1 MERLARDLRRDI
13 HHVLPA
19 TEKEMRLIPIL
30 LLVLA
35 ALPARALDFQPLD
48 QLPVQDGGRKKPYLV
63 FAEEGLLSMSGA
75 TSLTIDGRRQSA
87 EEIVTGIWL
96 SPDQWSSKPLI
107 LISNVPLKQALGLD
121 PKQKW
126 FAPAELGGNGAF
138 LGMLQSIEMKRRP
151 GMGGKLAGFDKQV
164 DLVGQRVEAFEALRS
179 GESYHV
185 VANPAGAAATWATL
199 PPDDQALTALRAAVQ
214 SGDQQQF
221 AKAADALRSQLAT
234 HSRQFQP
241 PAWKISLETIY
252 QKVHPF
258 RWAWILYL
266 TAGIVLAVTSI
277 RGRKIGYVLGW
288 MLAGTGALF
297 QIAGF
302 ASRILIAGRPPVS
315 NMYESIIWVA
325 FGAVLFALI
334 FEAIHRGRYFLL
346 GATFAAVL
354 PLVLADYQPMV
365 LDPSL
370 HPLVPVLQSNFW
382 LSTHVLVITLSYA
395 AFLLALGVGHIA
407 LGKVVL
413 GRKPSAALYNY
424 IYRTLQVGVLLLA
437 IGTVLG
443 AVWANYSWGRF
454 WDWDPKETWA
464 LTALLVYLFV
474 LHGRIAGAWGG
485 FGLAVGSVLA
495 FQSILMAWYGVN
507 FVLGTGMHSYGFGS
521 GGFGYAAGF
530 VAIEIAFVVAAVL
543 RHRSGVFKNQ
553 QTSKETAAPAVSQA

>member
-1 MERLARDLRRDI
+1 MRLA
-13 HHVLPA
+13 
-19 TEKEMRLIPIL
+19 L
-30 LLVLA
+30 LL
-35 ALPARALDFQPLD
+35 ALFLVAPLARALDVSPLD
-48 QLPVQDGGRKKPYLV
+48 PLPVQDGGRKKPFLA
-63 FAEEGLLSMSGA
+63 FANESLLALSGR
-75 TSLTIDGRRQSA
+75 TSLTLDGHQKSA
-87 EEIVTGIWL
+87 AEIVTGLWL
-96 SPDQWSSKPLI
+96 APEKTSSQPLV
-107 LISNVPLKQALGLD
+107 LVSHLPLKRALGLEEAR
-121 PKQKW
+121 KW
-126 FAPAELGGNGAF
+126 FTADELAQNGTFLALLQKAEMA
-138 LGMLQSIEMKRRP
+138 RRSAR
-151 GMGGKLAGFDKQV
+151 MGRLSGLDKQV
-164 DLVGQRVEAFEALRS
+164 DEVGQRIAELDALRDGS
-179 GESYHV
+179 AFRV
-185 VANPAGAAATWATL
+185 VANPAGGESAWSTL
-199 PPDDQALTALRAAVQ
+199 PPNNPAFASLRAAFLAH
-214 SGDQQQF
+214 DDAAF
-221 AKAADALRSQLAT
+221 AKAAANLRARLAAVAPQ
-234 HSRQFQP
+234 SQP
-241 PAWKISLETIY
+241 PAWKLSLEVAY
-252 QKVHPF
+252 QRLHPF

-266 TAGIVLAVTSI
+266 SAGLTLAVTSV
-277 RGRKIGYVLGW
+277 RGRSAGYAIGW
-288 MLAGTGALF
+288 ILAGAGALF

-325 FGAVLFALI
+325 FGAVFFALI

-354 PLVLADYQPMV
+354 PLLLADMQPLA

-407 LGKVVL
+407 LGKVLL
-413 GRKPSAALYNY
+413 GRAPSAALYNY

-464 LTALLVYLFV
+464 LVALLVYLFV

-507 FVLGTGMHSYGFGS
+507 FVLGVGLHSYGFGS
-521 GGFGYAAGF
+521 GGFGYAAAF
-530 VAIEIAFVVAAVL
+530 VAVELVFVLAAVW
-543 RHRSGVFKNQ
+543 RKRGMAKP
-553 QTSKETAAPAVSQA
+553 APAQA

>member
-1 MERLARDLRRDI
+1 MERLARDLRRDF

-19 TEKEMRLIPIL
+19 TEKEMRLISIL
-30 LLVLA
+30 LLMLA
-35 ALPARALDFQPLD
+35 ALPARALDFKPLD

-63 FAEEGLLSMSGA
+63 FAEESLLSMSGA
-75 TSLTIDGRRQSA
+75 TSLAIDGRRQPA
-87 EEIVTGIWL
+87 EEIITGIWL

-121 PKQKW
+121 PKSKW
-126 FAPAELGGNGAF
+126 FAPAELAGNPAF
-138 LGMLQSIEMKRRP
+138 LGMLQSVDMKRRP
-151 GMGGKLAGFDKQV
+151 GSGAKLAGFDKQV
-164 DLVGQRVEAFEALRS
+164 DLVGQRLEAFEALRR

-185 VANPAGAAATWATL
+185 VANPAGAGATWGTL
-199 PPDDQALTALRAAVQ
+199 PPDDPALVALRAAVQ
-214 SGDQQQF
+214 SGDEGKFSQ
-221 AKAADALRSQLAT
+221 AAEALKAQLAAQ
-234 HSRQFQP
+234 SPQFQP
-241 PAWKISLETIY
+241 SVWKISLETIY

-266 TAGIVLAVTSI
+266 TAGIILAVTSV
-277 RGRKIGYVLGW
+277 RGRKIGYILGW
-288 MLAGTGALF
+288 LLAGTGALF

-413 GRKPSAALYNY
+413 GRNPSAALYNY

-530 VAIEIAFVVAAVL
+530 VAVELAFVAAAVL
-543 RHRSGVFKNQ
+543 RHRMSKPQQSGKAA
-553 QTSKETAAPAVSQA
+553 AAPVPQA

>member
-30 LLVLA
+30 LLMLA
-35 ALPARALDFQPLD
+35 ALPARALDFKPLD
-48 QLPVQDGGRKKPYLV
+48 QLPIQDGGRKKPYLV
-63 FAEEGLLSMSGA
+63 FAEESLLSMAGA
-75 TSLTIDGRRQSA
+75 TSLTIDGHRQSA
-87 EEIVTGIWL
+87 EEIITGIWL

-126 FAPAELGGNGAF
+126 FAPTELGGNGAF

-164 DLVGQRVEAFEALRS
+164 DMVGQRMEAFEALHS
-179 GESYHV
+179 GETYHV
-185 VANPAGAAATWATL
+185 VANPTGAAATWATMS
-199 PPDDQALTALRAAVQ
+199 PDDPALTALRAAVQ
-214 SGDQQQF
+214 SGDQQRF
-221 AKAADALRSQLAT
+221 AKAAAALRAQLAT
-234 HSRQFQP
+234 HSPQFQP

-252 QKVHPF
+252 QRVHPF

-277 RGRKIGYVLGW
+277 RGRKIGYILGW
-288 MLAGTGALF
+288 LLAGTGALF

-346 GATFAAVL
+346 GATFVAVL

-407 LGKVVL
+407 LGKIVL

-530 VAIEIAFVVAAVL
+530 VAIEIAFVAAAVL
-543 RHRSGVFKNQ
+543 RHRSLFKTQ
-553 QTSKETAAPAVSQA
+553 QSVKTAAAPAVPQA

>member
-1 MERLARDLRRDI
+1 
-13 HHVLPA
+13 
-19 TEKEMRLIPIL
+19 MRLIPIL

-35 ALPARALDFQPLD
+35 ALPARALDFKPLD

-63 FAEEGLLSMSGA
+63 FAEESLLSMAGA

-87 EEIVTGIWL
+87 EEIITGIWL

-138 LGMLQSIEMKRRP
+138 LGMLQSVEMKRRP

-164 DLVGQRVEAFEALRS
+164 DMVGQRVEAFEALRG

-185 VANPAGAAATWATL
+185 VANPAGAGATWATL
-199 PPDDQALTALRAAVQ
+199 PSDDPSLAALRAAVQ

-221 AKAADALRSQLAT
+221 TKAADALRSQLAA
-234 HSRQFQP
+234 HSPQFQP
-241 PAWKISLETIY
+241 PAWKISLETVY

-277 RGRKIGYVLGW
+277 RGRKIGYILGW
-288 MLAGTGALF
+288 LLAGTGALF

-407 LGKVVL
+407 LGKIVL

-530 VAIEIAFVVAAVL
+530 VAIEIAFVAAAVL
-543 RHRSGVFKNQ
+543 RHRGVFKTQ
-553 QTSKETAAPAVSQA
+553 QPGKAAAAPAVSQA

>member
-1 MERLARDLRRDI
+1 
-13 HHVLPA
+13 
-19 TEKEMRLIPIL
+19 MRLIPIL

-35 ALPARALDFQPLD
+35 ALPARALDFKPLD

-63 FAEEGLLSMSGA
+63 FAEESLLSMAGA

-87 EEIVTGIWL
+87 EEIITGIWL

-164 DLVGQRVEAFEALRS
+164 DMVGQRVEAFEALRG

-185 VANPAGAAATWATL
+185 VANPAGAGATWATL
-199 PPDDQALTALRAAVQ
+199 PPDDAALAALRAAIQ

-221 AKAADALRSQLAT
+221 TKAAAALRAQLAT
-234 HSRQFQP
+234 HSPQFQP

-252 QKVHPF
+252 QKMHPF

-277 RGRKIGYVLGW
+277 RGRKIGYILGW

-407 LGKVVL
+407 LGKIVL

-530 VAIEIAFVVAAVL
+530 VAIEIAFVAAAVL
-543 RHRSGVFKNQ
+543 RHRGIGKTQ
-553 QTSKETAAPAVSQA
+553 QPGKAAAAPAVSQA

>member
-1 MERLARDLRRDI
+1 
-13 HHVLPA
+13 
-19 TEKEMRLIPIL
+19 MRLIPIL

-63 FAEEGLLSMSGA
+63 FAEESLLSMSGS

-87 EEIVTGIWL
+87 EEIVSGIWL

-121 PKQKW
+121 PKRKW
-126 FAPAELGGNGAF
+126 FAPAELDENGAF

-185 VANPAGAAATWATL
+185 VANPAGAGATWATL
-199 PPDDQALTALRAAVQ
+199 PPDDPALAALRAAVQ
-214 SGDQQQF
+214 SGDQHQF
-221 AKAADALRSQLAT
+221 SQAADALRAQLAT
-234 HSRQFQP
+234 HSPQFQP

-252 QKVHPF
+252 QKMHPF

-266 TAGIVLAVTSI
+266 MAGIVLAVTSI
-277 RGRKIGYVLGW
+277 RGRKIGYILGW
-288 MLAGTGALF
+288 LLAGTGALF

-485 FGLAVGSVLA
+485 FGLAVGAVLA

-530 VAIEIAFVVAAVL
+530 VAIEIAFVATAVL
-543 RHRSGVFKNQ
+543 RHRALFKAQ
-553 QTSKETAAPAVSQA
+553 QAGKTAVAPAVSQA